1 MTETPAPEF
10 ADRHARLREAVV
22 GRSLLGRFSRL
33 TALLVALSAIV
44 LSLSSYFVAR
54 YSLEH
59 ELDLELLSV
68 ANTTAD
74 SISNDMRGMGGLNN
88 SALSTSDVVLVLLR
102 ADKGQST
109 VPNEQVS
116 FQISDADLAIAR
128 TQMGYSARTTLASD
142 GQEYR
147 VVAVPLQIDSTRY
160 AVVLARSMGPMLATL
175 RQLRELF
182 LGASLAFIA
191 AAAVVGYQSG
201 RRVVQPLQELST
213 AVKRITETDQLVPVG
228 HHSGSEVGEL
238 ARSFDSM
245 MDSLRTS
252 RERQKRL
259 IADAGHELRTPL
271 TSMRTNVE
279 LLVADENT
287 GMLPPGARQ
296 EILADVA
303 AQLGEFTSLVGDLVQ
318 LSRDEVVTRSPEPLN
333 FADVIRNAVARAQRR
348 GHWLTFDVQLEPY
361 FVVGDSQ
368 ALERAVTNLL
378 DNAVKFSPQDGTVF
392 VGLRDG
398 VLTVAD
404 QGPGISDEDLP
415 KIFDRFYRSDKARNT
430 PGTGLG
436 LSMVDHTIT
445 AHGGTVTAA
454 NTAIGHGAVFT
465 VTLPPA
471 PDEALATLDEDE

>member
-1 MTETPAPEF
+1 MTETLAEQ
-10 ADRHARLREAVV
+10 AARQRERLREALV

-33 TALLVALSAIV
+33 TALLVALSAII
-44 LSLSSYFVAR
+44 LATSSYVVAR

-59 ELDLELLSV
+59 ELDQELLGV

-88 SALSTSDVVLVLLR
+88 GALSTSDVVLVLLR
-102 ADKGQST
+102 ADKAQSR
-109 VPNEQVS
+109 VPNEPVS
-116 FQISDADLAIAR
+116 FDISDEDLAVAR
-128 TQMGYSARTTLASD
+128 TQMGYSARTAVASD

-160 AVVLARSMGPMLATL
+160 AVVLARSMTPMLATL

-201 RRVVQPLQELST
+201 RRVVQPLRELST
-213 AVKRITETDQLVPVG
+213 AVTRITETDQLVPVG

-245 MDSLRTS
+245 MESLRVS

-287 GMLPPGARQ
+287 GMLDPAARR

-318 LSRDEVVTRSPEPLN
+318 LSRDDVVTRSPEPLD
-333 FADVIRNAVARAQRR
+333 FADVVRNAVARAQRR
-348 GHWLTFDVQLEPY
+348 GHWLTFDVQLAPY
-361 FVVGDSQ
+361 YVVGDSQ

-392 VGLRDG
+392 VRLRAG
-398 VLTVAD
+398 VLTVCD
-404 QGPGISDEDLP
+404 QGPGISDDDLP

-436 LSMVDHTIT
+436 LSMVDHTIS
-445 AHGGTVTAA
+445 AHGGAVTAA
-454 NTAIGHGAVFT
+454 NTAEGHGAIFT

-471 PDEALATLDEDE
+471 PEELLPRLDEDE